1 MAWVRLL
8 DIPGQ
13 RIDSPSGNFYYW
25 KIESG
30 QVWHQKR
37 KLRKADSASFEIWQG
52 TEDDVFIA
60 RDKSHVYHAW
70 SLQKSIDRDSFESMS
85 NGYWRDKNHAYCEHE
100 TSIKALKGGDSQ
112 SFRFV
117 GGPYA
122 ADSQYAYYGGRVL
135 KSCARPAAL
144 ELMSDSNCWYA
155 GDGERVYFDGA
166 ELKGVQF
173 SDWKYLSDAYSQ
185 DGRSVYF
192 GSKKLG
198 RVHLETWERLEDNYS
213 RDSKSVYYLFSKIKG
228 ANPKTWSY
236 LKHHYS
242 RDGDQ
247 FFYGKTAMEGVDP
260 ESFEVLGERR
270 ARDKNQDYEYGRAIA
285 ID

>member
-1 MAWVRLL
+1 MGMAWVRLI

-13 RIDSPSGNFYYW
+13 RIDSSSGNFYYW

-30 QVWHQKR
+30 QVWHQER
-37 KLRKADSASFEIWQG
+37 KLRKADSASLEVWRG
-52 TEDDVFIA
+52 TDDDVFIA
-60 RDKSHVYHAW
+60 RDKSHVYYAW
-70 SLQKSIDRDSFESMS
+70 SVQKSIDRDSFQSMS
-85 NGYWRDKNHAYCEHE
+85 NGYWRDKNLAYCEHE
-100 TSIKALKGGDSQ
+100 TSIKALKGSDSKG
-112 SFRFV
+112 FRFV

-122 ADSQYAYYGGRVL
+122 ADGQFAYYGGRVL
-135 KSCARPAAL
+135 KSCARPTAL
-144 ELMSDSNCWYA
+144 ELMPDSNSWYA

-173 SDWKYLSDAYSQ
+173 SDWNYLSGAYSQ

-192 GSKKLG
+192 GAKKLG

-228 ANPKTWSY
+228 ANPETWTY
-236 LKHHYS
+236 LSQGYS

-247 FFYGKTAMEGVDP
+247 LFFGKTLIEGSDV
-260 ESFEVLGERR
+260 ETFEVIGEWT
-270 ARDKNQDYEYGRAIA
+270 AKDKNHVYRSGRIQL
-285 ID
+285 